1 MHVPVPL
8 ATAPPIW
15 DTNGM
20 AILKVARLG
29 HPILR
34 RVAEPVSPEAIRSPD
49 VQRLVDDMLETM
61 AEYDGAG
68 LAAPQVHV
76 SRRVVIY
83 GVRQN
88 PRYPD
93 AEEVPETVLI
103 NPRVTPLTQETEED
117 WEGCLS
123 LPDLR
128 GQVPRHTRVRV
139 EAYGRDGAP
148 LRFTAEG
155 FHARVVQHECDHLD
169 GVVYVDRMRSL
180 ATLTFLPEFHR
191 YWLGRDAEDE

>member
-1 MHVPVPL
+1 MPDRRL
-8 ATAPPIW
+8 ACDSTA
-15 DTNGM
+15 DLGHEGM

-29 HPILR
+29 HPVLR
-34 RVAEPVSPEAIRSPD
+34 QIAEPVSPEAIRSPEI
-49 VQRLVDDMLETM
+49 QQLVDDMLETM
-61 AEYDGAG
+61 EEYDGAG

-83 GVRQN
+83 GVHSN

-93 AEEVPETVLI
+93 AEDVPLTVLV
-103 NPRVTPLTQETEED
+103 NPKITPATSEMEED

-123 LPDLR
+123 VPDIR
-128 GQVPRHTRVRV
+128 GRVPRYTSVRV

-148 LRFTAEG
+148 LRFTADG

-169 GVVYVDRMRSL
+169 GTVYLDRMRSMASL
-180 ATLTFLPEFHR
+180 SFLPEFHK
-191 YWLGRDAEDE
+191 YWVGREPDVD